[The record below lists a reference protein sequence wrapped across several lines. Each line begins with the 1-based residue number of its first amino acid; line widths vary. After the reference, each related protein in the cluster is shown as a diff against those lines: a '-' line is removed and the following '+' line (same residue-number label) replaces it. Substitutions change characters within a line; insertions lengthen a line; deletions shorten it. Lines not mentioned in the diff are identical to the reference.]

1 MEGGERLVALIVA
14 SHGNFSREI
23 VKSAEMIFGRQDNL
37 AVVTFAPGEGPDDLK
52 RKYETAYRQLDR
64 GKGVLY
70 LVDLF
75 GGSPFNAA
83 SNLVAGKPDE
93 DIVTGLNLPML
104 IECFSK
110 RNDLPLDRLVE
121 DICRTAA
128 EGVRS
133 LRKTLESTNNDEED
147 F

>member
-1 MEGGERLVALIVA
+1 MVALIIA
-14 SHGNFSREI
+14 THGEFSREI
-23 VKSAEMIFGRQDNL
+23 VRSAEMIFGKQDD
-37 AVVTFAPGEGPDDLK
+37 VEIVTFAPGEGPDDLK
-52 RKYETAYRQLDR
+52 KKYQAAYGRLNQED
-64 GKGVLY
+64 GVLF

-83 SNLVAGKPDE
+83 SNFAAEKENTDV
-93 DIVTGLNLPML
+93 ITGLNLPML

-110 RNDLPLDRLVE
+110 RQSLGLRDLVE
-121 DICRTAA
+121 DIEKTAV

-133 LRKTLESTNNDEED
+133 LRKTLEAADDSEED